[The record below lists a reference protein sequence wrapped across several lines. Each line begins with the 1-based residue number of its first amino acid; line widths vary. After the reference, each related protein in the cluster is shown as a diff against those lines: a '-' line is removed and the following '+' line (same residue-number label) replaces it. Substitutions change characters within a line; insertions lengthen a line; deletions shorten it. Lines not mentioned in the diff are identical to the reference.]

1 MLNEEGGLAIKS
13 GGDMGLKPY
22 KASKAR
28 TQSRNERSYYNK
40 TQQGAVHATN
50 HDVVHGQNLLESAQ

>member
-22 KASKAR
+22 KASKG
-28 TQSRNERSYYNK
+28 E
-40 TQQGAVHATN
+40 
-50 HDVVHGQNLLESAQ
+50 NLVEE